1 MYRDYTILGQSYAI
15 SANQQPAF
23 GDDTLHTYGEHYND
37 N

>member
-1 MYRDYTILGQSYAI
+1 MTSNSVYTILGQSYAI

-23 GDDTLHTYGEHYND
+23 DGYILHTQGD